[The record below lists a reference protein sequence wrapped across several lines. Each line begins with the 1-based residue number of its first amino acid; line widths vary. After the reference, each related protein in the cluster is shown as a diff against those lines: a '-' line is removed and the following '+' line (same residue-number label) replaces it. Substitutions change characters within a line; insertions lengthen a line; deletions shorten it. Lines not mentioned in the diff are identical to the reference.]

1 MKQGILPNL
10 MSLKSLK
17 FPNSFLGYLTL
28 MGIVIFEVSNLS
40 AQTSQPYIA
49 NGNYVVPANVQLLT
63 AQCWGGG
70 GAGGTRT
77 NTTGGAGSGGG
88 GAFACSTFS
97 VTPGTIFQV
106 TVGAG
111 GTDGVNG
118 GHSIFGSDWVL
129 ARGGLS
135 ASQNSSSGVN
145 GGLASTSIGFI
156 KYNGGNGAN
165 GITGRGAA
173 GGGAGGPA
181 TNGGNSNSTNF
192 GIGGGLNAGR
202 GGAAQTSGNGNGNA
216 GVNYGGGGG
225 GARRTSGP
233 TRNGGIGGSGYVV
246 VSPTIWANPITGT
259 NPSATNP
266 YTAGSISHPNVSVS
280 GITRSSGISAS
291 SAADRFSA
299 SNFDTDDDIVND
311 KFFEFSITPSLGS
324 QLNFNSLFI
333 TFQRSSTGPRE
344 FNIRSS
350 LDGFTT
356 SFVEQEELNVDISSF
371 NIPLTA
377 ATFQNIASTIT
388 FRVYP
393 TDANNTSGT
402 FSINDFFFF
411 GNVNAAPVISSFS
424 PVEVCNTGTQ
434 QIVITGLNFTG
445 ATSVTIDG
453 AAASFVVNSNTQI
466 TATVPAAATSGL
478 ITVITPS
485 GVANSDF
492 FAKNFNF
499 EGAGETKT
507 GYASGDVVL
516 SGINW
521 NLNEVLIG
529 TSGADYRNGSRSA
542 RFHGFSNSA
551 MTMLE
556 DKANGIGKISFKY
569 RAWGTDPQIVWRVEY
584 STNAGSSWTQ
594 VGSNFTA
601 TSTVQFFNETLNI
614 PGNVR
619 IRIVHVSGGNTSTDR
634 RMNIDDIVLS
644 DHNATAVLSVIS
656 PATQPGA
663 FTTSSSS
670 VCPGASGVVYTVP
683 NMPNVTYNWSYSGTG
698 VTFSGS
704 GNSITANFSPS
715 ATNGN
720 ISVTANNS
728 CGASIARSIAVAI
741 NPAPA
746 ASITPTYCLPGGLV
760 RLTATTSSSYLWNTG
775 EITNPIEVDQAG
787 EYTVT
792 ITNATGC
799 SSSATFSL
807 ATELITNG
815 SFTAGNI
822 GFTTAYTFVADG
834 PGQNELIPEGTYSIV
849 NDANLVHPSFYG
861 KQRNGT
867 AGNIMVING
876 HPSLGSAVWN
886 QNSITV
892 QPNTTYYFSAWAMSV
907 VNGNNA
913 VLSFSINGNQVG
925 TTAFLP
931 NGYSNIDGPYNWIRF
946 FGTWNSGS
954 ETTANLAIIN
964 LNTVLGG
971 NDFAL
976 DDISFGTLAPI
987 GLTVSPTANVG
998 GSVCAGQALTL
1009 QSNMAGGASPFTY
1022 AWTGPN
1028 GFTSSLVNPIV
1039 SSNVTSTLNGTYN
1052 LTVTDAL
1059 GCTASNSV
1067 ILTINPAPLNRTP
1080 SAAASAICAGASTNI
1095 VVPLSETGVLY
1106 QLKNVLN
1113 DDDIGIPQSGTGATI
1128 SLPTGNLDISTTF
1141 YVIATRASTGCSFR
1155 LTTEPVITVNPTP
1168 ELNITNQ
1175 AACSGTINLT
1185 LPAVTAGSTGS
1196 GTLSYWTSA
1205 AATTALAN
1213 PAAVSSGTYFIRL
1226 TTTAGCSDIEPVVV
1240 IVSNAPVSTFNYSGS
1255 PFCSSA
1261 TNPLPTYSGG
1271 GVAGVFSSTAGL
1283 VFVDSNTGEINLS
1296 ASTPGTYSVVNT
1308 ITPVGSCPVST
1319 TSRSITITAR
1329 PSATFS
1335 YEGNSFCQ
1343 SINAI
1348 NPAPVYSNGGEAG
1361 TFTSSSGLLSLN
1373 STSGVINLSAS
1384 LPGNYLVIN
1393 TRNAVGGCSAV
1404 SDTAYININPYT
1416 FEGAISS
1423 SVSNDVVCQGEPI
1436 TLFASGTPYLSIL
1449 LGENFNGTINNWTR
1463 TNASTGG
1470 TTANAA
1476 WTLRPEGYNVNTTYS
1491 SNDDSQFYLSDSRT
1505 QNGTITST
1513 TLRSPI
1519 MSTVGYSTL
1528 QLNFWHYYDFD
1539 NRPSESAR
1547 VQVSTNGVTWTTLA
1561 TYTSDQG
1568 SATNFANV
1576 SVNLNSYI
1584 GFPVFYVRFNYFA
1597 GARARYWAIDNVTIS
1612 GQTTNYNFSWAS
1624 SPAGFVS
1631 NLQTPTFAPNN
1642 NASYIV
1648 TSQNTYG
1655 CETSNSPV
1663 PVTVKPLP
1671 QLSSTLTPPAICS
1684 ESNFNYTPVSSPSAA
1699 SFTWTRPAIPGI
1711 ANSAITTAQ
1720 TSNPSEELTN
1730 VSSSTVPVTYSFQTT
1745 LNGCTRSEVV
1755 VVQVNPKPVVSISSD
1770 AVTCNGTG
1778 SQLTSNV
1785 ANAIGAVTYAWSPA
1799 ATLNNASISNP
1810 IATPLGASES
1820 YNVTV
1825 TDANNCS
1832 ATSTSTTISNFG
1844 FGGTAGL
1851 WTGAQ
1856 NSDWNNCQNWS
1867 DGRVPNS
1874 TTDVLMNESALNDI
1888 TISGLVTCR
1897 SLTMLKQ
1904 TGTNDIE
1911 VELLPNSELQVINDI
1926 FISNTSPTASVDFE
1940 MLPNSSLQCRNLSI
1954 SGSSAGAQNATF
1966 ESNGTNQ
1973 TITVNG
1979 NLLISSGGKL
1989 DLNDGNSSTND
2000 ATLILKGNLVNN
2012 ASVADIDLGNS
2023 TIILNGSNWQKINCP
2038 PNTPICDLEI
2048 NNSSGTPI
2056 TIDNDII
2063 IERLL
2068 NLQNGKLDLNEKTLT
2083 LGTNSTLATVSGGNA
2098 NSYIISWDGA
2108 DNGTIIHNV
2117 PSNTASYLFPMGDL
2131 SHYTPFEVILNQ
2143 GTLLNA
2149 TLTAKLNPTSHPNL
2163 GVASNY
2169 LNRYWTI
2176 EQTGITNPLYDVVYG
2191 YAPGDVVGTDAFIFP
2206 AKYNAGG
2213 WQSSSES
2220 SANAMIGN
2228 GDVNTASRI
2237 ITWAGITTFSDFTG
2251 VGSGT
2256 ALPIELLSFTAEPID
2271 KTVSLKWITA
2281 SETNNSHFIIERS
2294 RNTITI
2300 EEIARVEGAG
2310 YSNVIRNYQTLD
2322 EKPLDGISYYRL
2334 KQIDFDGKYSYS
2346 EWTPVNFSQ
2355 IADIDIDYVNYETNA
2370 GKLFVKCIN
2379 PQVDKLEFIVLSSSG
2394 QMVSSITNSGSTSN
2408 WSGFLALPDPSPG
2421 SYILMLT
2428 SNGKSAYK
2436 KFIIH

>member
-17 FPNSFLGYLTL
+17 FLNSFLGCLTL
-28 MGIVIFEVSNLS
+28 MGIVIFEVSTLS

-77 NTTGGAGSGGG
+77 NNGNGGSGGG
-88 GAFACSTFS
+88 GAFACSTFT
-97 VTPGTIFQV
+97 VIPGTSFPVI
-106 TVGAG
+106 VGTS
-111 GTDGVNG
+111 GTNGVNG
-118 GHSIFGSDWVL
+118 GSSIFGTNIVV
-129 ARGGLS
+129 ATGGLS
-135 ASQNSSSGVN
+135 APQNSNSGAN
-145 GGLASTSIGFI
+145 GGQASTSVGFI
-156 KYNGGNGAN
+156 KYSGGNGAN
-165 GITGRGAA
+165 SASNTGAA

-181 TNGGNSNSTNF
+181 TNGGNATSSNF
-192 GIGGGLNAGR
+192 GLGGGLNAGR
-202 GGAAQTSGNGNGNA
+202 GGDAQTSGNGNGNA

-225 GARRTSGP
+225 GARRTSGS

-259 NPSATNP
+259 NPSAINP
-266 YTAGSISHPNVSVS
+266 FTAGSISHPNVSVS

-299 SNFDTDDDIVND
+299 NNFSTDDDVVND

-356 SFVEQEELNVDISSF
+356 SFVEEEELNDEISSF

-393 TDANNTSGT
+393 TDADNISGT

-424 PVEVCNTGTQ
+424 PVEVCNTGSQ

-466 TATVPAAATSGL
+466 TATVPATATSGL
-478 ITVITPS
+478 ITVTTPS

-499 EGAGETKT
+499 EGTGETKT
-507 GYASGDVVL
+507 DYAPGNVVL

-521 NLNEVLIG
+521 NLTEVLIG
-529 TSGADYRNGSRSA
+529 TLSADYRNGSRSA

-569 RAWGTDPQIVWRVEY
+569 RAWGTDPQVVWRVEY
-584 STNAGSSWTQ
+584 STNAGISWTQ

-614 PGNVR
+614 PGNAR
-619 IRIVHVSGGNTSTDR
+619 IRILHVSGGNLSTDR

-644 DHNATAVLSVIS
+644 DHNTTAVLSILS

-683 NMPNVTYNWSYSGTG
+683 NVPNVTYNWSYSGTG

-704 GNSITANFSPS
+704 GNSITANFNPTAS
-715 ATNGN
+715 NGV
-720 ISVTANNS
+720 ISVVAVNS
-728 CGASIARSIAVAI
+728 CGASAARSIAVTM
-741 NPAPA
+741 NPAPV
-746 ASITPTYCLPGGLV
+746 ASITPTYCLPNGKV
-760 RLTATTSSSYLWNTG
+760 RLTATSSNFYLWSTG
-775 EITNPIEVDQAG
+775 EVNNPIEVDQAG

-799 SSSATFSL
+799 SSSATFNL
-807 ATELITNG
+807 ATELVSNG
-815 SFTAGNI
+815 SFTAGNT

-834 PGQNELIPEGTYSIV
+834 PGQNELISEGTYSIV

-913 VLSFSINGNQVG
+913 VLRFTINGNQVG
-925 TTAFLP
+925 NTAFLP
-931 NGYSNIDGPYNWIRF
+931 NGYTSIDGPYNWVRF

-954 ETTANLAIIN
+954 ETTANLSIIN

-1022 AWTGPN
+1022 AWSGPN
-1028 GFTSSLVNPIV
+1028 GFTSSLVNPSV
-1039 SSNVTSTLNGTYN
+1039 SSNATSTLTGTYN
-1052 LTVTDAL
+1052 LIVTDAL

-1067 ILTINPAPLNRTP
+1067 ILTINPAPLDRTL
-1080 SAAASAICAGASTNI
+1080 SAAATAICAGASTNI
-1095 VVPLSETGVLY
+1095 DVPLSETGVLY

-1155 LTTEPVITVNPTP
+1155 LTNEPVVTVNPTP

-1213 PAAVSSGTYFIRL
+1213 PVAVSSGTYFIRL

-1308 ITPVGSCPVST
+1308 ITPVGGCPVST

-1348 NPAPVYSNGGEAG
+1348 NPAPVYSNGGQAG

-1393 TRNAVGGCSAV
+1393 TRSAVGGCSAV

-1416 FEGAISS
+1416 FEGAIST

-1449 LGENFNGTINNWTR
+1449 LSENFNGTINNWIR

-1513 TLRSPI
+1513 ILRSPI

-1568 SATNFANV
+1568 SASNFANV
-1576 SVNLNSYI
+1576 SINLNSYI
-1584 GFPVFYVRFNYFA
+1584 GFPVFYVRFNYYA

-1624 SPAGFVS
+1624 IPAGFVS
-1631 NLQTPTFAPNN
+1631 NLQTPTFSPNN

-1684 ESNFNYTPVSSPSAA
+1684 GSNFTYSPTSNQVGAT
-1699 SFTWTRPAIPGI
+1699 FTWTRPATPGI
-1711 ANSAITTAQ
+1711 TNSAITSAQ
-1720 TSNPSEELTN
+1720 TTNPSEILDNATA
-1730 VSSSTVPVTYSFQTT
+1730 STVPVSYSYQTT

-1755 VVQVNPKPVVSISSD
+1755 VVQVNPKPVVTISSD

-1785 ANAIGAVTYAWSPA
+1785 SNAVGAVSYAWSPA

-1810 IATPLGASES
+1810 VATPLGASES
-1820 YNVTV
+1820 YTLTV
-1825 TDANNCS
+1825 TNANNCS
-1832 ATSTSTTISNFG
+1832 ATSTSSTITNFG
-1844 FGGTAGL
+1844 FGGTPGL

-1856 NSDWNNCQNWS
+1856 NNNWNNCQNWS

-1888 TISGLVTCR
+1888 TISGLATCK
-1897 SLTMLKQ
+1897 SLTLLKQ

-1911 VELLPNSELQVINDI
+1911 IELLPNSELQVVNDI
-1926 FISNTSPTASVDFE
+1926 FISNTSPTASVNFE
-1940 MLPNSSLQCRNLSI
+1940 MKPNSSLQCLNLSI
-1954 SGSSAGAQNATF
+1954 SGSSAGAQNAIF
-1966 ESNGTNQ
+1966 ESNGTNN
-1973 TITVNG
+1973 TITING
-1979 NLLISSGGKL
+1979 NLVISTGGKL
-1989 DLNDGNSSTND
+1989 DLNDGNNTTND
-2000 ATLILKGNLVNN
+2000 ATLILKGNLINN
-2012 ASVADIDLGNS
+2012 GSIADADLGNS
-2023 TIILNGSNWQKINCP
+2023 KIVVNGSSSQTINCP
-2038 PNTPICDLEI
+2038 SNSSFCDLVI
-2048 NNSSGTPI
+2048 NNSSNTPI
-2056 TIDNDII
+2056 LLNNNIR

-2068 NLQNGKLDLNEKTLT
+2068 NLQNGKLDLNGRVLR
-2083 LGTNSTLATVSGGNA
+2083 LGTSTMPATITGGNA

-2108 DNGTIIHNV
+2108 DNGSIIHNV

-2131 SHYTPFEVILNQ
+2131 NHYTPFEVILNQ
-2143 GTLLNA
+2143 GTLSNA
-2149 TLTAKLNPTSHPNL
+2149 TLTAKLNPTAHLNL
-2163 GVASNY
+2163 GVASNF

-2176 EQTGITNPLYDVVYG
+2176 EQTGIANPLYDVVYG
-2191 YAPGDVVGTDAFIFP
+2191 YAPSDVVGTDAFIFP
-2206 AKYNAGG
+2206 AKFNAGG
-2213 WQSSSES
+2213 WQSSNES
-2220 SANAMIGN
+2220 GANAVIGN

-2237 ITWAGITTFSDFTG
+2237 ITWSGITTFSDFTG

-2256 ALPIELLSFTAEPID
+2256 ALPIELLSFTAEPED
-2271 KTVSLKWITA
+2271 NHVSLNWITA
-2281 SETNNSHFIIERS
+2281 SESNNSHFIIERS

-2322 EKPLDGISYYRL
+2322 KKPLDGISYYRL

-2355 IADIDIDYVNYETNA
+2355 NEYIDIDYVNYETNS

-2379 PQVDKLEFIVLSSSG
+2379 PDNIKVEFSLLSSNGQLISSLNSSQLSSDWLGYISTPNPSSG
-2394 QMVSSITNSGSTSN
+2394 TY
-2408 WSGFLALPDPSPG
+2408 FL
-2421 SYILMLT
+2421 LMRHENKT
-2428 SNGKSAYK
+2428 VYK
-2436 KFIIH
+2436 KFVVH